1 MHFLHNLRLEKFIMD
16 KYCDVLGPFVNYE
29 ENKMCTHLKVYSHY
43 FIIFVTYE
51 WIPKVRMFVSG
62 KPFQTNVT

>member
-1 MHFLHNLRLEKFIMD
+1 MD